1 MEFQGKNAVV
11 SFYHNSD
18 LEGISEGTEEIGQ
31 KNLMIL
37 YLNTGRFRRKI

>member
-31 KNLMIL
+31 KNLFVL
-37 YLNTGRFRRKI
+37 HLNTGHFGRKI